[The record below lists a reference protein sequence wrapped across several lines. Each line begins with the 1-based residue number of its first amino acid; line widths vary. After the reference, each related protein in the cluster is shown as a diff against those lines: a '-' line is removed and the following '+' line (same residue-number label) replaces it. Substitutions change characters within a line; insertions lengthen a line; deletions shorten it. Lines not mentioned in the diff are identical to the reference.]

1 MAIRDQQGN
10 LVEVL
15 AYCETCKTWTNH
27 VKIVDRFYCACGDYL
42 LALSRLSA
50 VIESE

>member
-1 MAIRDQQGN
+1 MAIRDSEGN

-27 VKIVDRFYCACGDYL
+27 VKSVDRFYCACGDFL
-42 LALSRLSA
+42 LAICRRAA
-50 VIESE
+50 VVEA